1 MKTKTEIL
9 KEFCE
14 KEFYLYPSHHQ
25 CFDESVNMTA
35 TGCGCCADVQSLNE
49 ISLKSEIKEARGY
62 LDHLI
67 KLRDDME
74 GKW

>member
-14 KEFYLYPSHHQ
+14 KEFSLHPKYEVWTNISVGITGIDCECCGDYL
-25 CFDESVNMTA
+25 FMD
-35 TGCGCCADVQSLNE
+35 E
-49 ISLKSEIKEARGY
+49 ISLNKEIDEARGY

-67 KLRDDME
+67 GLRDDMK
-74 GKW
+74 GRW